1 MSRFFLVVVLGLAML
16 GLVIF
21 SQYQVTRQYVS
32 GIIEAEEI
40 RLGSRV
46 GGRIATIH
54 VTEGDMVEAGKVLL
68 EFEPYD
74 LLERE
79 RQAAELLQEKEAAL
93 KQLEAGNRT
102 EEIEQ
107 AKAFYDE
114 ALANLELVR
123 AGPRAEEIAAAR
135 DRLAAAQSD
144 QKLSGREFE
153 RVSELYR
160 NQAISQSEYDSTEE
174 RLQVSNANVR
184 VRTSELTILEAGPRK
199 QEVQMAEATAEQ
211 LRLAWELARLGP
223 RPEEIDRARAARNA
237 AQAGLEAVQK
247 QRQELQLTSP
257 TGGTIDSLDLQPGD
271 LVPANAPVLTLLA
284 PHEIWVRAY
293 VPQSSLQIKVGQTLR
308 VTADSFPG
316 QEFQGQVSFISQ
328 QAEFTPSNVQTP
340 DDRSKQLYRIR
351 VSLPNVDRQLRP
363 GMTVNVWLDEVKDA
377 S

>member
-102 EEIEQ
+102 EEIGQ

-144 QKLSGREFE
+144 QKLAGREFE

-284 PHEIWVRAY
+284 PHEIWVRAHL
-293 VPQSSLQIKVGQTLR
+293 PQSSLQIKVGQTLR

-316 QEFQGQVSFISQ
+316 QEFQGQVSFVSQ